1 MAELTG
7 ADFTEDVVMVNVHQ
21 TYVEGMRPFDL
32 YQVSRGYWKLTLENV
47 EYMQHVL
54 VVFERKVIE
63 VYDVARWYEAGTT
76 MRNPIFVLDDKKDG
90 RVEFVGKP
98 NEDEK
103 FRCKYIGKNAP
114 KFVSAMLVKKNK
126 ANN

>member
-21 TYVEGMRPFDL
+21 TYVEGMKPFDL
-32 YQVSRGYWKLTLENV
+32 YEAARGYWKLTLENV
-47 EYMQHVL
+47 EDVQYVL

-63 VYDVARWYEAGTT
+63 VYDVVGWYEAGTI
-76 MRNPIFVLDDKKDG
+76 MRNPIFVLDDKKEG

-98 NEDEK
+98 NEDEE
-103 FRCKYIGKNAP
+103 FRRKYIGKIVP
-114 KFVSAMLVKKNK
+114 KFGSAMLVKKNK
-126 ANN
+126 VNN